1 MSKKK
6 KHKKRKI
13 KSQILNTLDKVERKS
28 KDINK
33 KQEKSKV
40 EKVTDNTN
48 NKKEQAISVN
58 KTDMKYF
65 KYDLK
70 KLGVAVGITV
80 FLFGVVILLSYQTNL
95 ISNFTDELVQWFHV
109 NNLK

>member
-1 MSKKK
+1 
-6 KHKKRKI
+6 
-13 KSQILNTLDKVERKS
+13 
-28 KDINK
+28 
-33 KQEKSKV
+33 
-40 EKVTDNTN
+40 
-48 NKKEQAISVN
+48 
-58 KTDMKYF
+58 MKYF